1 MGILI
6 EHEIDIPFEV
16 LVAILTEIDL
26 FKAFVLDSEVTRQE
40 KIFSRNCRIGYILN
54 NFPIISKR

>member
-1 MGILI
+1 MGVLI
-6 EHEIDIPFEV
+6 ELDLDIPFEV

-40 KIFSRNCRIGYILN
+40 LIFSRNCRIGYLLN